1 MPPISHKSIITFN
14 NANFNPYHNSQLA
27 HVLSSQQV
35 PYQACGQDFFF
46 VNDYHAT
53 NIHAIYS
60 PPLIPLHI
68 EELAQENL
76 CMVKLMPNGGLRK
89 FAK

>member
-1 MPPISHKSIITFN
+1 MWSR
-14 NANFNPYHNSQLA
+14 L
-27 HVLSSQQV
+27 
-35 PYQACGQDFFF
+35 FF
-46 VNDYHAT
+46 VSDQHAT

-68 EELAQENL
+68 EEITQENL